1 MIVDERV
8 QFKLNLQET
17 VFRCEDK
24 NFAKE
29 IGVTE
34 KPLVASYP
42 DEELFNQMKDK
53 GFFSKFKAMMS
64 SDKMGEFYTTWRKLS
79 KSHYN
84 MGTDTVQFELTKHG
98 LVIGKN
104 FKTNEMVDG
113 KQVMRNTKL
122 CTKKNVD

>member
-1 MIVDERV
+1 MIVDQKVE
-8 QFKLNLQET
+8 FKLNLAET

-24 NFAKE
+24 NFMKE

-53 GFFSKFKAMMS
+53 GFFSRFKAMIS
-64 SDKMGEFYTTWRKLS
+64 SENKSEFLNTWRKLS
-79 KSHYN
+79 KSYYN

-98 LVIGKN
+98 L
-104 FKTNEMVDG
+104 
-113 KQVMRNTKL
+113 
-122 CTKKNVD
+122 